1 MTKGNYMV
9 IMTGVKGIYVRFKFV
24 LMKRSTLH
32 LNSEV
37 KEQSSRIWERVSTC
51 SWQREQ

>member
-1 MTKGNYMV
+1 M
-9 IMTGVKGIYVRFKFV
+9 FV

-51 SWQREQ
+51 SWQREQFMAHLIFH